1 MIPRH
6 CCPGTSILVLQ
17 APDRPDTRT
26 DLGVETMQPDTIARS
41 GTRKSA
47 RGFAVVLH
55 EADFRELIF
64 LCRAMQSLDYLAY
77 LAGLWRRM
85 SLLRQEGLRV
95 LVGPFLIDQHISY
108 ADRVGAPPFSP
119 VALRAFDCFVTQT
132 CPHTREWRG
141 EPIDRFISNL
151 RAAEGTDAASR
162 APPLPRIA
170 PSVHGADRPPVCE
183 PLAPAVHPAAGS
195 RSSGLR
201 RVAGSSSRVGGLGRR
216 QTGVRRAHCRPPVVA
231 RLPGKACVLRSAR
244 R

>member
-1 MIPRH
+1 
-6 CCPGTSILVLQ
+6 
-17 APDRPDTRT
+17 
-26 DLGVETMQPDTIARS
+26 MQPDTIAHS

-77 LAGLWRRM
+77 LASLWRRM

-108 ADRVGAPPFSP
+108 SDRVGAPPFSP

-162 APPLPRIA
+162 APPLPHIA
-170 PSVHGADRPPVCE
+170 PSVHALVGLQCANRCWRQRFTRPPV
-183 PLAPAVHPAAGS
+183 ATAAGS
-195 RSSGLR
+195 
-201 RVAGSSSRVGGLGRR
+201 GG
-216 QTGVRRAHCRPPVVA
+216 
-231 RLPGKACVLRSAR
+231 
-244 R
+244 